1 MERGEDPSVWGLFI
15 CSVLALVIEF
25 LPGAPS
31 FCPGGSEPRPL
42 RTELPQPF
50 SAWAAQCQGLLSP
63 HYHSGGLKSKET
75 QVRSRHSLTYT
86 HTHTRYA
93 LRHTPHTHR
102 PTLWAQTRIS
112 EDLPLLPDFGAQT
125 DTPGHITYT
134 VKAADMQTH
143 QCTHTSMHMYTEAR
157 HTHRHPQTSTHMQME
172 SRAREHGHLSAQGPL
187 NADIHTTYTKPPRSV
202 YTHAPSVTAA
212 AHSPRGQRAF
222 KALSPLT

>member
-1 MERGEDPSVWGLFI
+1 MGGRLGRGEDPSVWGPFI
-15 CSVLALVIEF
+15 CSVLALAIEF

-31 FCPGGSEPRPL
+31 ICPAGSEPRPL

-50 SAWAAQCQGLLSP
+50 SAWAARCQGYSP
-63 HYHSGGLKSKET
+63 LTTILEGSRARS

-86 HTHTRYA
+86 HTCTRYA
-93 LRHTPHTHR
+93 LRHTHR

-143 QCTHTSMHMYTEAR
+143 QCTHTSMHIYTEAQ

-187 NADIHTTYTKPPRSV
+187 NADIHATYTKPPRSG
-202 YTHAPSVTAA
+202 YTRAPSVTAA

-222 KALSPLT
+222 KALPPLT